1 MSKVKMKRVF
11 ICGLNSE
18 RQEALDLLQRAGVV
32 EITSGDLDQ
41 DGLKTVDAGAE
52 RAEAVQKSSQAEQ
65 AYSAVPSQAIWPD
78 KEHASP

>member
-32 EITSGDLDQ
+32 EITAGGV
-41 DGLKTVDAGAE
+41 DGTG
-52 RAEAVQKSSQAEQ
+52 
-65 AYSAVPSQAIWPD
+65 
-78 KEHASP
+78 